1 MLDGLQRGSDMS
13 DLLKRLNEVNDVKI
27 WSVFDEEFNSF
38 GQVHRGY
45 DVSALMEYMEANT
58 DIPTEGNVYVPS
70 EEPME
75 LTHIARTIKSVI
87 YGGMP
92 IQIGY
97 CNGRNSTYNGFE
109 YHKCS
114 EVNIAITDM
123 MLVLGHTYDIENC
136 HYNNNDA
143 TVFFVPKGTMIEMYQ
158 TTLHLSPLKVCDEGF
173 KAVVV
178 LAEGTNTPLS
188 PKEKRERDTIIN
200 SIANR
205 NRDEQDLE
213 TELLLARNKWVIS
226 HPDRKPLI
234 DQGAYPGIIGENKEL
249 YY

>member
-1 MLDGLQRGSDMS
+1 MS
-13 DLLKRLNEVNDVKI
+13 DLLKSLNEVNDVKI
-27 WSVFDEEFNSF
+27 WSVYDEEFNSF
-38 GQVHRGY
+38 GQVLKGY
-45 DVSALMEYMEANT
+45 DVSELIEYMEANT
-58 DIPTEGNVYVPS
+58 DIPDDGNVYVPS

-114 EVNIAITDM
+114 EINIAVTDM
-123 MLVLGHTYDIENC
+123 MLVLGHSYDIENC
-136 HYNNNDA
+136 HFDNDNA

-178 LAEGTNTPLS
+178 LAEGTNCFLPAT
-188 PKEKRERDTIIN
+188 N
-200 SIANR
+200 
-205 NRDEQDLE
+205 
-213 TELLLARNKWVIS
+213 
-226 HPDRKPLI
+226 
-234 DQGAYPGIIGENKEL
+234 G
-249 YY
+249 